1 MKLKNIHLEGFKSFA
16 RPVDLDLTDGI
27 NSIVGPNGSG
37 KSNIVDAILW
47 VYGEHSMKNIR
58 ANDKTD
64 VIFSGSDGS
73 SPASRA
79 VATLTFERDDHS
91 DLSISR
97 ELYRNGK
104 NTYYLNGEKARLNDI
119 KDIFAGTGAGK
130 ELYSIV
136 SQGRVDKILNSSP
149 EEIRLLVEEAAGIAV
164 YKKKKKETISKIEST
179 DDNLSRVVD
188 ILNELSK
195 QKKSLYLKAKR
206 AEKYIEYSGELKE
219 GQHKLFSHLNQKW
232 MDKKDDLYAEIETN
246 KKRIQEIQ
254 KELIKTESVYH
265 ELRDSYDDS
274 DKEMEGV
281 TSVLEEYKER
291 QNHLNETR
299 TMYAKNLSEK
309 ESKYVEYVTKLDSL
323 KEQDEKLN
331 NRKSELDML
340 LETIIDNL
348 DKITIQLAEKK
359 KAKEEITENC
369 TEEEQAILELQQ
381 NLESAEREFGKLENE
396 YLRLEDSIED
406 NEKRIIVIKNQL
418 EQKKERLEGL
428 LTELDEL
435 RNRGSD
441 SSMKEAELKD
451 ELEMVKERLIEVEK
465 TLRDIE
471 EKKYSDIQKEKHLDA
486 ERAVLERQI
495 KEFSGYSR
503 SVKALFVKKQKDE
516 NLRNMIDVLAN
527 LIEFDREYETAF
539 EVLIG
544 SRAQNIVT
552 KDADTA
558 KYAVNILKSE
568 DLGRATFLPLDIL
581 RVKPVLQGAR
591 FENHPGF
598 VGYASELVRTGEEF
612 VQLPLY
618 LFTDTILVKTIDD
631 GLDLKKKYGVSN
643 QIVSLDGQLIAS
655 RGAITGGSLKIDRKG
670 SFISRT
676 ARLSEINE
684 ELESLSKKIISLEN
698 REREQKDEQ
707 DQIIRLKRTLDD
719 ELNEIMLKN
728 ASIRRTLQSLTSE
741 IGELDKEVTDLE
753 KLNVDYS
760 AKIAGSKARQ
770 GIIVEEKAEYSSE
783 IRISSEKLSKV
794 SQTIREKR
802 AELQILNEQITDIRL
817 EVNSNSDRKK
827 QYTSELNDIYETL
840 RKNRDVEGDC
850 KFNLE
855 HIEKALTGEKER
867 VEELDIELK
876 SLKSEISKLF
886 ENMKYQQEDR
896 QNMANQIKDFET
908 TLENLRNERATLRD
922 NEHHYD
928 LKSQE
933 IEYNVQSLIEKMIN
947 ADIKTE
953 DLEAVKLDEIE
964 ERSITEFVDQLE
976 NKIKYL
982 GAVDLNAIEEYNEIE
997 ARYVDMD
1004 SQKQD
1009 LEAARASLE
1018 ELLEQTDS
1026 EAKKIFMETFNL
1038 INKYFNEMIQIL
1050 FGGGNG
1056 VLKILPDNDLLETGI
1071 EISVKRPGKR
1081 SQKMYLL
1088 SGGEKSL
1095 VGIALVF
1102 SMLKISPSPFYI
1114 LDEVDAALDDFN
1126 AERLKNLIHENKHL
1140 SQFIVITHN
1149 KLVMEIAD
1157 ILYGITQSNGIS
1169 MVMTVELEQ
1178 YAI

>member
-16 RPVDLDLTDGI
+16 RPVDLDLIDGI

-79 VATLTFERDDHS
+79 LATLTFEREDKTE
-91 DLSISR
+91 LSISR

-104 NTYYLNGEKARLNDI
+104 NTYYLNGDRARLSDI
-119 KDIFAGTGAGK
+119 KEIFAGTGAGK

-149 EEIRLLVEEAAGIAV
+149 EEIRILVEEAAGIAV

-206 AEKYIEYSGELKE
+206 AEKFIEYSQDLKSSH
-219 GQHKLFSHLNQKW
+219 HKLFSHLNQKW
-232 MDKKDDLYAEIETN
+232 MEKKDALAREIEEN
-246 KKRIQEIQ
+246 RIRIKEIQ
-254 KELIKTESVYH
+254 KELIKTESIYH
-265 ELRDSYDDS
+265 ELRDTYDDS

-299 TMYAKNLSEK
+299 NLYAKNLSEK

-323 KEQDEKLN
+323 KEQDEKLR
-331 NRKSELDML
+331 NRKSELDMML
-340 LETIIDNL
+340 KSIVDNL
-348 DKITIQLAEKK
+348 EKITQQLQEKK
-359 KAKEEITENC
+359 NEKEEITTNC
-369 TEEEQAILELQQ
+369 SEEEQAVLELQQ
-381 NLESAEREFGKLENE
+381 TLEIAEKEFGKLENE
-396 YLRLEDSIED
+396 YLRLEDSVED

-428 LTELDEL
+428 ITELDEL

-441 SSMKEAELKD
+441 SSKKEAELKD
-451 ELEMVKERLIEVEK
+451 ELEMVKERLVEVEK
-465 TLRDIE
+465 QLRDIE
-471 EKKYSDIQKEKHLDA
+471 EKKYTFIQKEKHLDA

-495 KEFSGYSR
+495 KEFSGFSR

-516 NLRNMIDVLAN
+516 NLRNMIDVIAN

-544 SRAQNIVT
+544 GRAQNIVT

-568 DLGRATFLPLDIL
+568 NLGRATFLPLDIL
-581 RVKPVLQGAR
+581 RVRPVLQGAR
-591 FENHPGF
+591 FESHPGF
-598 VGYASELVRTGEEF
+598 IGYASELARTREEF
-612 VQLPLY
+612 SQLPLY
-618 LFTDTILVKTIDD
+618 LFMDTVLVKTIDD
-631 GLDLKKKYGVSN
+631 GLDLKKKYGISN

-676 ARLSEINE
+676 ARLSEITDD
-684 ELESLSKKIISLEN
+684 LEVLSKKIISLEN
-698 REREQKDEQ
+698 TERESKDEQ
-707 DQIIRLKRTLDD
+707 DQIIRLKRTLDN

-728 ASIRRTLQSLTSE
+728 ASIRRTLQNLTSE
-741 IGELDKEVTDLE
+741 ISELSKEVTDLE
-753 KLNVDYS
+753 KMNVDYS

-770 GIIVEEKAEYSSE
+770 EIIVEEKAKYSSE
-783 IRISSEKLSKV
+783 IKISMEKLSKV
-794 SQTIREKR
+794 SQTIKEKR
-802 AELQILNEQITDIRL
+802 AELQNINELITDIRM

-827 QYTSELNDIYETL
+827 QYTAELKDINETL
-840 RKNRDVEGDC
+840 MKNRDLEGDC
-850 KFNLE
+850 KYNLE
-855 HIEKALTGEKER
+855 HLEKALSGEKEK
-867 VEELDIELK
+867 VEELDKELK

-896 QNMANQIKDFET
+896 QNMANQIKEFET
-908 TLENLRNERATLRD
+908 NLECLRNERTALRD
-922 NEHHYD
+922 NEHQFD

-933 IEYNVQSLIEKMIN
+933 IEYNIQSLIEKMIK
-947 ADIKTE
+947 ADIKAD
-953 DLEAVKLDEIE
+953 DLEVIKLDEIE
-964 ERSITEFVDQLE
+964 EKSISELVDQLE

-982 GAVDLNAIEEYNEIE
+982 GNVDLNAIDEYNEIE

-1004 SQKQD
+1004 TQKQD
-1009 LEAARASLE
+1009 LEAAKTSLE
-1018 ELLEQTDS
+1018 ELLEKTDN
-1026 EAKKIFMETFNL
+1026 EAKKIFMDTFKL

-1056 VLKILPDNDLLETGI
+1056 VLKILPDKDLLETGI

-1149 KLVMEIAD
+1149 KLVMEVAD
-1157 ILYGITQSNGIS
+1157 ILYGITQSSGIS